1 MDKVS
6 VIVPAYNSE
15 DTIRRCLDSIL
26 KQTYKNIEIIVI
38 NDGSTDSTEA
48 ICREY
53 AAECDKVY
61 LYNQKNQGVSAARN
75 SGIDK
80 ATGRYLQFVDAD
92 DYIEENMTE
101 RLVSEFKG
109 PGNWVICGCLS
120 DNGDTSAV
128 IRTSAPETMDR
139 LETMRALVAP
149 DSIRGY
155 LVNKLFENDIL
166 KKYQL
171 HMRTDIFV
179 CEDLIFCLEYA
190 AHIKSATYIEEPLY
204 HYIYR
209 DDSVTHKKYSP
220 KRFSSL
226 QAFEEIKKITE
237 KYHDEKLNKNV
248 EAHYLVLVIQLFVM
262 LKRNHHPIRSG
273 EMKTVLNNMKQR
285 RLCLWITN
293 WDMKYKLTCIPI
305 KILSLFC

>member
-6 VIVPAYNSE
+6 IIVPAYNSE

-26 KQTYKNIEIIVI
+26 KQTYENIEIIIV

-48 ICREY
+48 ICSQY
-53 AAECDKVY
+53 AALSDKIY

-75 SGIDK
+75 CGMAK
-80 ATGRYLQFVDAD
+80 ATGKYLQFVDAD
-92 DYIEENMTE
+92 DYIEANMTE
-101 RLVSEFKG
+101 RLVSAAGKE
-109 PGNWVICGCLS
+109 GNWVICGCLS
-120 DNGDTSAV
+120 DTADTCTV
-128 IRTSAPETMDR
+128 IKTSAPERMNR
-139 LETMRALVAP
+139 IETLRALVEP

-155 LVNKLFENDIL
+155 LVNKLFENEIL
-166 KKYQL
+166 KKYNL

-190 AHIKSATYIEEPLY
+190 AHIQASVYLDEPLY

-237 KYHDEKLNKNV
+237 KYCDERLNENV
-248 EAHYLVLVIQLFVM
+248 ESHYLVLVIQLFVM
-262 LKRNHHPIRSG
+262 LKRNHYALKSK
-273 EMKTVLNNMKQR
+273 EMNTVLNNMKQR
-285 RLCLWITN
+285 RLCLWKTN
-293 WDMKYKLTCIPI
+293 WDMKYKVTSIPI